1 MMRKPLV
8 RFDHL
13 FPILDQSI
21 QRSMTVYGRPVLY
34 STDSDSSHHRRY
46 CLPSAV
52 SVPYITM
59 LGHCSTECVYGN
71 LAQPIAAPIQFII
84 RLIADT
90 PTYHIQLFHQYVKL
104 IFRTH
109 FPGRQLQLAAV
120 TLCPTVRPQIDWFDF
135 PRETATRG
143 HLQQK

>member
-1 MMRKPLV
+1 
-8 RFDHL
+8 
-13 FPILDQSI
+13 
-21 QRSMTVYGRPVLY
+21 
-34 STDSDSSHHRRY
+34 
-46 CLPSAV
+46 
-52 SVPYITM
+52 M

-90 PTYHIQLFHQYVKL
+90 RTYHIQLFHQYVKL

-143 HLQQK
+143 HLQQIPPAAAGHIKLCTTTTTTAASPTRNEFLRSLSQTPDSSGHIRI